1 MVLVLVVQQKTRT
14 ILLVQVASNIGD
26 HRWWYNVVVV
36 DAVDADDAVDDAD
49 VGGDYYSDDYDD
61 DYKDNSSVE

>member
-1 MVLVLVVQQKTRT
+1 MLVVQQKTRT

-26 HRWWYNVVVV
+26 HRWWYNVVD
-36 DAVDADDAVDDAD
+36 DAHADDVAVVAAADAD

>member
-1 MVLVLVVQQKTRT
+1 MVQQKTRT

-26 HRWWYNVVVV
+26 HRWWYNVVDV
-36 DAVDADDAVDDAD
+36 DDADAD

>member
-1 MVLVLVVQQKTRT
+1 MVLLQQKTTT

-26 HRWWYNVVVV
+26 HRWWYNVVD
-36 DAVDADDAVDDAD
+36 DADYDADDD

>member
-1 MVLVLVVQQKTRT
+1 MLQQKTT
-14 ILLVQVASNIGD
+14 MMLLVQVASNIGD
-26 HRWWYNVVVV
+26 HRWWYSIV
-36 DAVDADDAVDDAD
+36 DDAAVDDADAD

>member
-1 MVLVLVVQQKTRT
+1 MLVVQQKTRT

-26 HRWWYNVVVV
+26 HRWWYSIV
-36 DAVDADDAVDDAD
+36 DDAAVDDADAD